1 MKIAIVLYFIKTIEE
16 NYMLPQEFIRKK
28 RDGESHTLEE
38 FREFFSSYLRDEIPD
53 YQVSAWL
60 MAVCFRGMS
69 EEEALNL
76 TQVMAESGEILDLS
90 KVAPNAVDKHSTGG
104 VGDKTSIVLVPLMAH
119 LGLKIAKMSGRG
131 LGHSGG
137 TIDKLESIPGFKTSL
152 NKEEIFKGLER
163 VGCVMVSQSKDL
175 APLDGKLYALRDVTA
190 TVESIPLI
198 ASSIMSKKLA
208 GGAKSIVLDVKVGKG
223 AFMKTLDKALALSY
237 LMVDIGKKANRNV
250 VAILSQ
256 MDEPLG
262 NKIGNNLEIM
272 EAIDTLKGKG
282 PADLVEVVTITG
294 AYMLL
299 MGERVKTVEEGKE
312 LISKTLESGQAVKK
326 FAQMVAYQGGNPKV
340 VDDYSLLP
348 HAQYKEIILS
358 PETGFVKEIDAYKVG
373 VANMI
378 IGAGR
383 RKKDDEID
391 YGAGIVV
398 KKKIGDK
405 ISLNEPIFDIYC
417 SDDLKVEEAAQYL
430 ENAFIISQ
438 EPVPPSKH
446 ILEIIS

>member
-1 MKIAIVLYFIKTIEE
+1 
-16 NYMLPQEFIRKK
+16 MLPQEFIRKK
-28 RDGESHTLEE
+28 RDGELHTLEE
-38 FREFFSSYLRDEIPD
+38 FREFFSSYMKDEVPD

-69 EEEALNL
+69 EEETLYL

-90 KVAPNAVDKHSTGG
+90 LIAPDAVDKHSTGG
-104 VGDKTSIVLVPLMAH
+104 VGDKTSIVLAPLMAH

-163 VGCVMVSQSKDL
+163 VGCVMVSPSKDL

-237 LMVDIGKKANRNV
+237 LMVDIGKKANLNV

-262 NKIGNNLEIM
+262 NKTGNSLEIM

-282 PADLVEVVTITG
+282 PADLVEVVTLTG

-299 MGERVKTVEEGKE
+299 MGQRVRTVEEGKE

-326 FAQMVAYQGGNPKV
+326 FAQMVANQGGNPNV
-340 VDDYSLLP
+340 VDDYSLIP
-348 HAQYKEIILS
+348 YARYKEIIVS
-358 PETGFVKEIDAYKVG
+358 PEDGLVKEIDAYKVG
-373 VANMI
+373 VANLI
-378 IGAGR
+378 TGAGR
-383 RKKDDEID
+383 KKKNDEID
-391 YGAGIVV
+391 YGAGVVV

-405 ISLNEPIFDIYC
+405 ISKNEPIFDVYS
-417 SDDLKVEEAAQYL
+417 SDDQKVEEAAKYL
-430 ENAFIISQ
+430 ENTLVISQ
-438 EPVPPSKH
+438 EPVLPSKH

>member
-1 MKIAIVLYFIKTIEE
+1 
-16 NYMLPQEFIRKK
+16 MLPQEFIRKK
-28 RDGESHTLEE
+28 RDGELHTLDE
-38 FREFFSSYLRDEIPD
+38 FREFFSSYMKDEIPD

-60 MAVCFRGMS
+60 MAACFRGMS
-69 EEEALNL
+69 EEETLYL
-76 TQVMAESGEILDLS
+76 TRVMAESGEILDLS
-90 KVAPNAVDKHSTGG
+90 LIAPDAVDKHSTGG
-104 VGDKTSIVLVPLMAH
+104 VGDKTSIVLAPLMAH

-163 VGCVMVSQSKDL
+163 VGCVMVSPSKDL

-237 LMVDIGKKANRNV
+237 LMVNIGKRANLNV

-262 NKIGNNLEIM
+262 NKTGNSLEIM

-299 MGERVKTVEEGKE
+299 MGQKVRTVEEGKE

-326 FAQMVAYQGGNPKV
+326 FAQMVAYQGGNPNV
-340 VDDYSLLP
+340 VDDYSLIP
-348 HAQYKEIILS
+348 YARYKEIIVS
-358 PETGFVKEIDAYKVG
+358 PENGLVKEIDAYKVG
-373 VANMI
+373 VANI
-378 IGAGR
+378 ITGAGR
-383 RKKDDEID
+383 KKKNDEID
-391 YGAGIVV
+391 YGAGVVV

-405 ISLNEPIFDIYC
+405 ISKNEPIFDVYS
-417 SDDLKVEEAAQYL
+417 SDDRKVEEAAKYL
-430 ENAFIISQ
+430 ENTLVISQ
-438 EPVPPSKH
+438 EPVLPGKH

>member
-1 MKIAIVLYFIKTIEE
+1 
-16 NYMLPQEFIRKK
+16 MLPQEFIRKK
-28 RDGESHTLEE
+28 RDGELHTLEE
-38 FREFFSSYLRDEIPD
+38 FREFFSSFMKDEIPD

-60 MAVCFRGMS
+60 MAACFRGMS
-69 EEEALNL
+69 EEETLYL

-90 KVAPNAVDKHSTGG
+90 LIAPDAVDKHSTGG
-104 VGDKTSIVLVPLMAH
+104 VGDKTSIVLAPLMAH

-163 VGCVMVSQSKDL
+163 VGCVMVSPSKDL

-237 LMVDIGKKANRNV
+237 LMVNIGKRANLNV

-262 NKIGNNLEIM
+262 NKTGNSLEIM

-299 MGERVKTVEEGKE
+299 MGQKVRTVEEGKE

-326 FAQMVAYQGGNPKV
+326 FAQMVAYQGGNPNV
-340 VDDYSLLP
+340 VDDYSLIP
-348 HAQYKEIILS
+348 YARYKEIIVS
-358 PETGFVKEIDAYKVG
+358 PENGLVKEIDAYKVG
-373 VANMI
+373 VANI
-378 IGAGR
+378 ITGAGR
-383 RKKDDEID
+383 KKKNDEID
-391 YGAGIVV
+391 YGAGVVV

-405 ISLNEPIFDIYC
+405 ISKNEPIFDVYS
-417 SDDLKVEEAAQYL
+417 SDDRKVEEAAKYL
-430 ENAFIISQ
+430 ENTLVISQ
-438 EPVPPSKH
+438 EPVLPSKH
-446 ILEIIS
+446 ILKIIS

>member
-1 MKIAIVLYFIKTIEE
+1 
-16 NYMLPQEFIRKK
+16 MLPQEFIRKK
-28 RDGESHTLEE
+28 RDGESQTLEE
-38 FREFFSSYLRDEIPD
+38 FREFFFSYLKDEIPD

-69 EEEALNL
+69 EEETQYL

-90 KVAPNAVDKHSTGG
+90 SIAPNAVDKHSTGG

-137 TIDKLESIPGFKTSL
+137 TIDKLESIPGFKTNL
-152 NKEEIFKGLER
+152 NKEEILKGLER
-163 VGCVMVSQSKDL
+163 VGCVMVSQSQDL
-175 APLDGKLYALRDVTA
+175 APLDGKLYSLRDVTA

-223 AFMKTLDKALALSY
+223 AFMKTLDKAIALSY
-237 LMVDIGKKANRNV
+237 LMVDIGKKADRNM

-262 NKIGNNLEIM
+262 NKTGSSLEIM

-282 PADLVEVVTITG
+282 PADLVEVVTLTG
-294 AYMLL
+294 AYLLL
-299 MGERVKTVEEGKE
+299 MGEKVGSIEEGKE
-312 LISKTLESGQAVKK
+312 LISRTLESGRAVNK
-326 FAQMVAYQGGNPKV
+326 FAQMVAFQGGNPNV
-340 VDDYSLLP
+340 VDDYTLLP
-348 HAQYKEIILS
+348 HAQYKDIIVS
-358 PETGFVKEIDAYKVG
+358 PDTGFVKEVDAYKVG
-373 VANMI
+373 VANI
-378 IGAGR
+378 ITGAGR
-383 RKKDDEID
+383 IKKDEKID
-391 YGAGIVV
+391 HSAGIVV

-405 ISLNEPIFDIYC
+405 VSKNEPIFDIYG
-417 SDDLKVEEAAQYL
+417 SDDLKVGEAAQYL
-430 ENAFIISQ
+430 ENALEISQ

-446 ILEIIS
+446 ILDIIS

>member
-1 MKIAIVLYFIKTIEE
+1 
-16 NYMLPQEFIRKK
+16 MLPQEFIRKK
-28 RDGESHTLEE
+28 RDGELHTLEE
-38 FREFFSSYLRDEIPD
+38 FREFFSSYMKDEIPD

-69 EEEALNL
+69 EEETLYL

-90 KVAPNAVDKHSTGG
+90 LIAPDAVDKHSTGG
-104 VGDKTSIVLVPLMAH
+104 VGDKTSIVLAPLMAH

-163 VGCVMVSQSKDL
+163 VGCVMVSPSKDL

-237 LMVDIGKKANRNV
+237 LMVDIGKKANLNV

-262 NKIGNNLEIM
+262 NKTGNSLEIM

-282 PADLVEVVTITG
+282 PADLVEVVTLTG

-299 MGERVKTVEEGKE
+299 MGQRVRTVEEGKE

-326 FAQMVAYQGGNPKV
+326 FAQMVANQGGNPNV
-340 VDDYSLLP
+340 VDDYSLIP
-348 HAQYKEIILS
+348 YARYKEIIVS
-358 PETGFVKEIDAYKVG
+358 PEDGLVKEIDAYKVG
-373 VANMI
+373 VANLI
-378 IGAGR
+378 TGAGR
-383 RKKDDEID
+383 KKKNDEID
-391 YGAGIVV
+391 YGAGVVV

-405 ISLNEPIFDIYC
+405 ISKNEPIFDVYS
-417 SDDLKVEEAAQYL
+417 SDDQKVEEAAKYL
-430 ENAFIISQ
+430 ENTLVISQ
-438 EPVPPSKH
+438 EPVLPSKH